1 MSVDPQ
7 SQPEPQPQRL
17 TSNHETPLTEKQ
29 DTGQDAGV
37 DVGLVVSWDEPA
49 DQDPTNLL
57 YWSVRRR
64 WSIVATVSFVTFL
77 T

>member
-7 SQPEPQPQRL
+7 SQPEPQPQGL
-17 TSNHETPLTEKQ
+17 TSNHETPLTKKK